1 MMQVKSMRQRSKH
14 TASSHSQFW
23 RYAMQPTEPLQAV
36 QKAELESV
44 FALSQTLFRG
54 FEQMTQLQLEMMR
67 DMAQHAAEAVETTLS
82 ARDLQTLL
90 DAQTQSVPQAGG
102 EGMMAYFQ
110 KLAQIVSATQTE
122 MAQTM
127 NSSLSRLQTHLQ
139 DSAKQGAGAL
149 PASADPV
156 QALFQNAMHF
166 THQAI
171 EAMQN
176 AQQQATRMMSD
187 QTQSLSSAGK
197 QTAAAARKRSI

>member
-1 MMQVKSMRQRSKH
+1 
-14 TASSHSQFW
+14 
-23 RYAMQPTEPLQAV
+23 MQPTEPLQAV